1 MEPTSS
7 DGDVVRRSLDEPEAF
22 GLVFDRHFD
31 GVRAYFARRT
41 DVETAADLAAEVFRI
56 GFERRRTF
64 DPSRSSSCRPWLFGI
79 ARNVLA
85 TEWDRAGRRSALTAR
100 VPLGPGPDPADAGV
114 DAIDAARRWGA
125 VAAALGRM
133 DEAARPPPPAPA
145 APPRPR
151 GAPPSPPPP
160 AGGAP
165 SPPPW
170 AGWTRPP
177 ASCCSSWP
185 GTGCP
190 TRRWPRCSGSR
201 WGPSAP
207 ACPGPVPS

>member
-100 VPLGPGPDPADAGV
+100 LPLGPVPDPADAGV
-114 DAIDAARRWGA
+114 DAIDAARRWDA

-133 DEAARPPPPAPA
+133 DEATRELLLLVAWDRLSYEEVAEVLGVPVGTVRSRLSRARAQLSHLVDERTP
-145 APPRPR
+145 
-151 GAPPSPPPP
+151 
-160 AGGAP
+160 
-165 SPPPW
+165 
-170 AGWTRPP
+170 
-177 ASCCSSWP
+177 CHD
-185 GTGCP
+185 
-190 TRRWPRCSGSR
+190 
-201 WGPSAP
+201 
-207 ACPGPVPS
+207 